1 MPESDRDL
9 LIAVKTK
16 VDAIHRDMVEPGG
29 RVPKLEATVD
39 DHSERINTFKGS
51 ISALM
56 WILGGVG
63 LLLVT
68 LSGVVMAHILGGK

>member
-39 DHSERINTFKGS
+39 DHSERINTFTGS
-51 ISALM
+51 FRTMVWVISGVGILM
-56 WILGGVG
+56 MAFGGV
-63 LLLVT
+63 LL
-68 LSGVVMAHILGGK
+68 AHIMGGK